1 MIKSNTAL
9 LFMHVLCHHKFGERI
24 FAVTVHTTHE
34 SAAAVLVC
42 NLFLLQTVIDHRL
55 HCADALIGF
64 WNKIYGC
71 HYPFLAIFN
80 SCS

>member
-1 MIKSNTAL
+1 MRENKLKNRTRKCISSYDST
-9 LFMHVLCHHKFGERI
+9 
-24 FAVTVHTTHE
+24 
-34 SAAAVLVC
+34 
-42 NLFLLQTVIDHRL
+42 
-55 HCADALIGF
+55 DALIGF